1 MGKQSRSPTS
11 SQGEAKAM
19 WATVKKKKGCGPEII
34 TEEILKEK
42 TDVFERDDKHV
53 VIVCSNPVTKLHSKE
68 NMQMSQRSL
77 IR

>member
-19 WATVKKKKGCGPEII
+19 WATVKKKGCGPEII
-34 TEEILKEK
+34 TVEILEEK
-42 TDVFERDDKHV
+42 TDVFERDDKHI
-53 VIVCSNPVTKLHSKE
+53 VIVCFNPMTKLHSKK